1 MLLYCILFSCYQTA
15 LDAKYLTIGTL
26 FIAMTISCLKEST
39 SECRSNVHEDFF
51 EFLSTKFDACS
62 KPPSKD
68 LIIKRL
74 MQGRNNVT
82 GMWVEPRSFDEGSRK
97 NDAFIF
103 LSFFFNNIVI
113 PILIVLH
120 NKSYDRYVEKDF

>member
-1 MLLYCILFSCYQTA
+1 M
-15 LDAKYLTIGTL
+15 K
-26 FIAMTISCLKEST
+26 
-39 SECRSNVHEDFF
+39 
-51 EFLSTKFDACS
+51 
-62 KPPSKD
+62 
-68 LIIKRL
+68 
-74 MQGRNNVT
+74 GRNNVT

-120 NKSYDRYVEKDF
+120 NKS